1 MTPFR
6 PLGYPVK
13 VARWRRRVP
22 AGAAPLVPGR
32 VRVGR
37 VLVIPL
43 LGRARLHGDVD
54 VTRVRARWNGR
65 VVQRVN
71 GSMGGAGLAAE
82 VALQPLGRLE
92 FPRLVLLLK
101 IQRFPRQHVLTG
113 REVLSWEAWREGG
126 IGDHFVCLLGRGKG
140 KERRRKEEDYW
151 NACGNE
157 WFAWPWVTAVSNL
170 LFVLPRSSQRRSA
183 FHGRSSRHPRCNR
196 PRPRPSFLR
205 TSASSPSFSPTRRH
219 RSRRSAPHPHPAPR
233 RR

>member
-1 MTPFR
+1 MFAAQNRLVRFRVRRLDLAPRIMIHLSIRVNRLDDVLGRGTRPPLILPLFHTLTPFR

-13 VARWRRRVP
+13 VARRRRRVP

-92 FPRLVLLLK
+92 FPRLVLLLE

-113 REVLSWEAWREGG
+113 REVLSWEAGMLVETSG
-126 IGDHFVCLLGRGKG
+126 
-140 KERRRKEEDYW
+140 
-151 NACGNE
+151 
-157 WFAWPWVTAVSNL
+157 S
-170 LFVLPRSSQRRSA
+170 
-183 FHGRSSRHPRCNR
+183 HGHG
-196 PRPRPSFLR
+196 
-205 TSASSPSFSPTRRH
+205 
-219 RSRRSAPHPHPAPR
+219 
-233 RR
+233 